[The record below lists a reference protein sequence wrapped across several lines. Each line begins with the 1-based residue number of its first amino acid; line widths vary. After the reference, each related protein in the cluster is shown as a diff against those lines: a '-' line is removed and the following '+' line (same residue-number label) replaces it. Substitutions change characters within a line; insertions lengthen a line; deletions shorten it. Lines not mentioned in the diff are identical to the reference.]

1 LSRPAKP
8 ALSDA
13 ALAPGLYLT
22 ATPIGNLRD
31 ITLRALD
38 VLSACDLVLAE
49 DTRITGKL
57 LAAYQITRPMQR
69 FDEHAAARAMPRL
82 LERLSMG
89 ERIALCSDA
98 GTPLVSDPGS
108 RLVVAA
114 LAQGSDVFPLP
125 GASAVLAAVVA
136 AGLPADRF
144 LFAGFAPPKGAAR
157 DRFFQEFAQVPASL
171 VFFEGQSRVSSSLRA
186 MARAFGDRS
195 AVVARELTKLH
206 ETFHRGTLLSLAD
219 DPALADPKGEIVIVV
234 GPPLAAEASRP
245 EDADALLDEALSRLS
260 PGEAASEIAKR
271 LGLPRKAVYARA
283 LIRKTAP

>member
-1 LSRPAKP
+1 MQIPAGSVPIERPC
-8 ALSDA
+8 
-13 ALAPGLYLT
+13 LYLV
-22 ATPIGNLRD
+22 ATPIGNLAD
-31 ITLRALD
+31 ITLRALNT
-38 VLSACDLVLAE
+38 LSACDLVLAE

-57 LAAYQITRPMQR
+57 LAAYEISRPMQR
-69 FDEHAAARAMPRL
+69 FDEHAAARAMPKI
-82 LERLSMG
+82 LERLSLG

-108 RLVVAA
+108 RLVAAA

-157 DRFFQEFAQVPASL
+157 DRFFQDLAQVPASL
-171 VFFEGQSRVSSSLRA
+171 VFFEGQSRVSSSLAA

-206 ETFHRGTLLSLAD
+206 ETFHRGTLLSLAA
-219 DPALADPKGEIVIVV
+219 DPALADPRGEIVIVV
-234 GPPLAAEASRP
+234 GPPLAAEAARP

-271 LGLPRKAVYARA
+271 LGLPRKTVYERA
-283 LIRKTAP
+283 LIRKAAP